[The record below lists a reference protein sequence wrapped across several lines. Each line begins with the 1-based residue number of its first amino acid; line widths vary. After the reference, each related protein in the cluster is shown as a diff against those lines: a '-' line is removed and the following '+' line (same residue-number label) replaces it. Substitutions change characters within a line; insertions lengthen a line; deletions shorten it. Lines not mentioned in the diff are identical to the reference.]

1 MLRRADAEASRNC
14 NSFAFRDP
22 SSSTRLWMTGYNP
35 PMITRRI
42 VTALFFAQLVAVAA
56 LAQSAGTAEFGRAGG
71 DEIALPVK
79 QPGGL
84 SGSFGLNT
92 SNVSRG
98 FTATAGG
105 AADAG
110 PALVLRRR
118 QPRRVPAASARCDR
132 RKADR
137 APQRSPKRDSV
148 IGRLRVVAA
157 LHGHRVEQL
166 GLHGED

>member
-1 MLRRADAEASRNC
+1 
-14 NSFAFRDP
+14 
-22 SSSTRLWMTGYNP
+22 MTGYNP

-105 AADAG
+105 ALMADRLWFFA
-110 PALVLRRR
+110 AANRDEFR
-118 QPRRVPAASARCDR
+118 QPVLGATDAKLIVLPNARQSVTASSAGSALSLHFTGIVSSNSVFTAKIESRRSEPAFFT
-132 RKADR
+132 
-137 APQRSPKRDSV
+137 
-148 IGRLRVVAA
+148 
-157 LHGHRVEQL
+157 HW
-166 GLHGED
+166 